1 MTEDRYDVA
10 VIGAGLAGL
19 AAAAGAAEAGRH
31 VVVLD
36 AHRPGGRA
44 AVDVRNGYRFNRGP
58 RALYIGGAGSEVLH
72 HFGVRTDTGGV
83 PPIDGIRLRHG
94 GELHLQPTGVGSLLR
109 TNLLTT
115 REKAQTARLLG
126 GLGRIDPAKLTGT
139 TVREW
144 IDGSA
149 RGRVAELVEMLVR
162 IATYSNAPD
171 EMDAGAAATNV
182 KAAMQSG
189 VRYLDGGFQSLVDGM
204 AAAAVGLGA
213 ELRTNAGINRVEPG
227 TDGFRLTGHA
237 GSIVVDSVV
246 VATGGPDAAAQLLP
260 ERPAAWDGLGPAATV
275 ACLELGLR
283 RAPRHKGVFVVD
295 QPLYLNTHCP
305 PADLAPAGGA
315 VVHAMRYQPVG
326 DTMPAV
332 DQQRQ
337 LRELAAD
344 AGITEDDIVEER
356 FLAHM
361 VVTGAI
367 PTAARGG
374 LAGRPAA
381 EIPGMPGAFVAGDWV
396 GPVGLLADAS
406 LASGAHA
413 GRLAAARSSKV
424 VV

>member
-19 AAAAGAAEAGRH
+19 AAAAGAAEAGRR
-31 VVVLD
+31 VLVLD

-58 RALYIGGAGSEVLH
+58 RALYVGGPGSEVLR
-72 HFGVRTDTGGV
+72 HFGVRTNTGGA

-94 GELHLQPTGVGSLLR
+94 GELHLQPTGVASLLR
-109 TNLLTT
+109 TNLLST

-139 TVREW
+139 TVRDW

-182 KAAMQSG
+182 KAAMQVG

-204 AAAAVGLGA
+204 AAAAVAQGA
-213 ELRTNAGINRVEPG
+213 ELRTNAGIASIEPG
-227 TDGFRLTGHA
+227 TDGFRLAGHTDE
-237 GSIVVDSVV
+237 IVVDSVV
-246 VATGGPDAAAQLLP
+246 IATGGPDAAGHLLP

-283 RAPRHKGVFVVD
+283 RAPHHKGVFAVD
-295 QPLYLNTHCP
+295 EPLYLNTHCP
-305 PADLAPAGGA
+305 PADLAPPGGA

-326 DTMPAV
+326 DTMPAA
-332 DQQRQ
+332 DQQRV

-344 AGITEDDIVEER
+344 AGVTDDDIVEER

-374 LAGRPAA
+374 LAGRPTA
-381 EIPGMPGAFVAGDWV
+381 EIDGLPGADGAGDWV
-396 GPVGLLADAS
+396 GPVGLLADAA

-413 GRLAAARSSKV
+413 GRLAAARSAKIAA
-424 VV
+424 

>member
-19 AAAAGAAEAGRH
+19 AAAASAAETGRH
-31 VVVLD
+31 VLVLD

-58 RALYIGGAGSEVLH
+58 RALYIGGPGSDVLD
-72 HFGVRTDTGGV
+72 HFGVRTDTGGI
-83 PPIDGIRLRHG
+83 PPTDAIRLRHG
-94 GELHLQPTGVGSLLR
+94 GELHVQPTGVGSLLR
-109 TNLLTT
+109 SSLLST

-126 GLGRIDPAKLTGT
+126 GLSRIDPSKLTGT

-149 RGRVAELVEMLVR
+149 SGRVAELVEMLVR

-182 KAAMQSG
+182 KAAMQAG
-189 VRYLDGGFQSLVDGM
+189 VRYLDGGFQSLVDGL
-204 AAAAVGLGA
+204 AAAAVGLGV
-213 ELRTNAGINRVEPG
+213 ELRTNAGIHRIEPDAG
-227 TDGFRLTGHA
+227 GFRLVGP
-237 GSIVVDSVV
+237 GGPIVVDSVV
-246 VATGGPDAAAQLLP
+246 LATGGPDAAAQLLP
-260 ERPAAWDGLGPAATV
+260 ERPAAWDGLGPASTV

-283 RAPRHKGVFVVD
+283 RPPRHKGVFVVD

-305 PADLAPAGGA
+305 PADLAPPGGA

-326 DTMPAV
+326 DTMPAAH
-332 DQQRQ
+332 QERL

-344 AGITEDDIVEER
+344 AGVIEDDIVEER

-374 LAGRPAA
+374 LAGRPVA
-381 EIPGMPGAFVAGDWV
+381 EIPGLPGAFVAGDWV
-396 GPVGLLADAS
+396 GPVGLLADAA

-413 GRLAAARSSKV
+413 GRLAAARSAKIAA
-424 VV
+424 